1 MSDEPENIVLRYLRR
16 IDERTDRFEHS
27 MEDIKTRL
35 TSVEG
40 QVSLLRADVVH
51 VNHRLDRVDE
61 RLSRIEKRLDLI
73 DA

>member
-16 IDERTDRFEHS
+16 IDERTDRFEHN
-27 MEDIKTRL
+27 MADLKPRL
-35 TSVEG
+35 TSVEE
-40 QVSLLRADVVH
+40 QMSLLRSDVVH